1 LNSCIRLPPQVALA
15 AEPSALGRQRP
26 GYPPGEHRD
35 KSRQRGIRNRT
46 VVNANLTREFPG
58 TALVYGSFTEGFDTA
73 DRDRQDPDTRR
84 QSSVICRTL

>member
-1 LNSCIRLPPQVALA
+1 
-15 AEPSALGRQRP
+15 
-26 GYPPGEHRD
+26 
-35 KSRQRGIRNRT
+35 